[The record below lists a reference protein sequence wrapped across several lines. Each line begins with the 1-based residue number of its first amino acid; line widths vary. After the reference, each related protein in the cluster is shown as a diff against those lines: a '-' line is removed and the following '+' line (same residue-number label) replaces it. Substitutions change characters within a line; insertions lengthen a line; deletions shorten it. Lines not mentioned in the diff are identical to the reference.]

1 MFKELKMLENEPCV
15 GRGFRQ
21 RTGST
26 KTLRQK
32 YLGMFENNK
41 EPV

>member
-26 KTLRQK
+26 KALRQK
-32 YLGMFENNK
+32 HLGIFENNK
-41 EPV
+41 GPA